1 MIRKT
6 IIFLCF
12 ILQFSLV
19 YGQLS
24 FCEGDLGDPIFTED
38 FGTGTM
44 NGPALD
50 TSVTTYTYVDSG
62 PEDGFYTISSQLQQ
76 HACTIVQVAV
86 SRERY
91 GTGAFKPKGMNLA
104 PF

>member
-1 MIRKT
+1 MCVMIRRT

-12 ILQFSLV
+12 ILQFNLV

-50 TSVTTYTYVDSG
+50 ASVTTYTYVDSG
-62 PEDGFYTISSQLQQ
+62 QKMVFIPYRLNYSNWE
-76 HACTIVQVAV
+76 
-86 SRERY
+86 
-91 GTGAFKPKGMNLA
+91 
-104 PF
+104 PFIQG